1 LLLTWKNASFQQTSY
16 AATENML
23 SFCEKRLSKVENE
36 AGQVGGRSLLRP
48 DAERKGHAQEPKRYF
63 FYITWRAG

>member
-1 LLLTWKNASFQQTSY
+1 
-16 AATENML
+16 ML